1 MEDRDPVLDK
11 RPFHLLLLAKDMTG
25 YRNLL
30 KIASES
36 QLRGYYYRPRI
47 DWDFLHAHREGLV
60 VTSGCLAARIPRL
73 VVEGRDAEAREW
85 IGRFQETFGADNFYL
100 ELQQHDIPD
109 IKVLNRWL
117 IDYRRSGHSPVGLLA
132 TNDVHYVRPEDFEVH
147 DTLLCIQTSA
157 LKSAPKRK
165 DHDNE
170 EGTRTR
176 MGMSDNSYYLTS
188 YDELAQT
195 WAEVPE
201 ALSNSL
207 KIAEM
212 CNVSLDDKEY
222 HLPVFP
228 VPPGHTA
235 QTYLRRL
242 CEMGLEWRYGSRAS
256 DPELV
261 ERLDYEL
268 GVINNMGFDTYF
280 LIVWDLTQY
289 AAHADIWWNV
299 RGSGAGSLAAYCLGI
314 TMVDPIQNSLLFE
327 RFLNPGRVSMP
338 DIDIDFPDDRRG
350 EMIAY
355 TARKYGEDKV
365 AAIITFGTLGA
376 KASIKDVA
384 RVYDVPLTKV
394 NEVAALIPTEAKQK
408 SIEAYIEAN
417 PDLQAIYH
425 HDPQMREVMDMA
437 KELQGVHRH
446 TSVHAAGVIVAD
458 RPLAEYLPL
467 ARVTG
472 KDPSN
477 GALKAVTQFPMET
490 CEKIGL
496 LKVDFLGL
504 STLTILRKACDLI
517 REYHGVEYN
526 LWNIPYRHD
535 DPKITEEQR
544 QMLNR
549 AFEMMGHG
557 DTIGVFQLES
567 SGMQQMLRDMRPQR
581 FENIVAG
588 VALYRPGPME
598 FIPTYNRRLH
608 GEETPTYLHPKL
620 EPILS
625 ETYGIIVYQESIMQI
640 GRELFG
646 YQLGEADLMRKAV
659 SKKKDKDL
667 AEHRAIFVE
676 RGPDY
681 GVDAATADSIFNEI
695 EYFANYGFN
704 RAHATDYAVVT
715 VQTAFL
721 KANYP
726 EEYLT
731 AMLSVQRDDADKVSV
746 FLAECRRLNIP
757 ILPPDVNYSGID
769 FTIQVIDGQRAI
781 RYGLVAIKNAG
792 EGALLPIVAARD
804 EGGRFSGLQDF
815 CERVDLRQVGKRAL
829 ESLIMVGALRELHHD
844 RAALLENVDRLLSYS
859 GDFHKDREVGQM
871 NMFGGI
877 ESTGMAFG
885 TLPPALNPVSLR
897 DQLRWEK
904 ELLGQYVSGR
914 PADKFRDVLAQLQTQ
929 EVAIL
934 KQEDVAPTF
943 NEKNVQVAGEIV
955 EMRKVFTRKN
965 DAMSILKI
973 EDWHDTAATIEV
985 VLFPRTWNKLQA
997 LVESGEIPPIETG
1010 EIFLVRGKF
1019 DFSRG
1024 DAQIIGDHLTQQ
1036 FDLMSAADM
1045 NGTPVPLRPAAL
1057 PAALPAD
1064 DPYVPP
1070 DVNGYGLPDEPEFAP
1085 PRDDGDDPGYI
1096 PPQDW
1101 DPAPAEGSAPAVN
1114 GGYGTNGHAGQR
1126 TPHPDYEPVNGW
1138 ALHHDEDADTRD
1150 DVSEPV
1156 RMLVVRLP
1164 RHSDEAR
1171 NLRVFNRVYGL
1182 IVEKPGRDRFAFI
1195 ITDDEGE
1202 YVAEFDKPV
1211 IDCSD
1216 ALLDE
1221 LARIVGAD
1229 NIEIRQV
1236 QDTP

>member
-1 MEDRDPVLDK
+1 
-11 RPFHLLLLAKDMTG
+11 
-25 YRNLL
+25 
-30 KIASES
+30 
-36 QLRGYYYRPRI
+36 
-47 DWDFLHAHREGLV
+47 
-60 VTSGCLAARIPRL
+60 
-73 VVEGRDAEAREW
+73 
-85 IGRFQETFGADNFYL
+85 
-100 ELQQHDIPD
+100 
-109 IKVLNRWL
+109 
-117 IDYRRSGHSPVGLLA
+117 
-132 TNDVHYVRPEDFEVH
+132 
-147 DTLLCIQTSA
+147 
-157 LKSAPKRK
+157 
-165 DHDNE
+165 
-170 EGTRTR
+170 
-176 MGMSDNSYYLTS
+176 
-188 YDELAQT
+188 
-195 WAEVPE
+195 
-201 ALSNSL
+201 
-207 KIAEM
+207 
-212 CNVSLDDKEY
+212 
-222 HLPVFP
+222 
-228 VPPGHTA
+228 
-235 QTYLRRL
+235 
-242 CEMGLEWRYGSRAS
+242 
-256 DPELV
+256 
-261 ERLDYEL
+261 
-268 GVINNMGFDTYF
+268 
-280 LIVWDLTQY
+280 
-289 AAHADIWWNV
+289 
-299 RGSGAGSLAAYCLGI
+299 
-314 TMVDPIQNSLLFE
+314 
-327 RFLNPGRVSMP
+327 
-338 DIDIDFPDDRRG
+338 
-350 EMIAY
+350 
-355 TARKYGEDKV
+355 
-365 AAIITFGTLGA
+365 
-376 KASIKDVA
+376 
-384 RVYDVPLTKV
+384 
-394 NEVAALIPTEAKQK
+394 
-408 SIEAYIEAN
+408 
-417 PDLQAIYH
+417 
-425 HDPQMREVMDMA
+425 
-437 KELQGVHRH
+437 
-446 TSVHAAGVIVAD
+446 
-458 RPLAEYLPL
+458 
-467 ARVTG
+467 
-472 KDPSN
+472 
-477 GALKAVTQFPMET
+477 
-490 CEKIGL
+490 
-496 LKVDFLGL
+496 
-504 STLTILRKACDLI
+504 
-517 REYHGVEYN
+517 
-526 LWNIPYRHD
+526 
-535 DPKITEEQR
+535 
-544 QMLNR
+544 
-549 AFEMMGHG
+549 
-557 DTIGVFQLES
+557 
-567 SGMQQMLRDMRPQR
+567 
-581 FENIVAG
+581 
-588 VALYRPGPME
+588 ME

-608 GEETPTYLHPKL
+608 GEETPSYLHPKL

-676 RGPDY
+676 RGPDH
-681 GVDAATADSIFNEI
+681 GVDAATADRIFNEI

-769 FTIQVIDGQRAI
+769 FTIQTINGQRAI

-829 ESLIMVGALRELHHD
+829 ESLIMVGALRELHLD

-871 NMFGGI
+871 NMFGAI

-885 TLPPALNPVSLR
+885 TLPPAFSPVSLR

-914 PADKFRDVLAQLQTQ
+914 PADKFREVLTQLQTQ
-929 EVAIL
+929 EVAYL
-934 KQEDVAPTF
+934 KQEDVAPGL

-1045 NGTPVPLRPAAL
+1045 NGAPVT
-1057 PAALPAD
+1057 PAD
-1064 DPYVPP
+1064 DDAYLPPAGPP
-1070 DVNGYGLPDEPEFAP
+1070 DVSGYGVSDEPEFAP
-1085 PRDDGDDPGYI
+1085 PRDDSDDPGYI

-1114 GGYGTNGHAGQR
+1114 GGYGANGHVGQR

-1138 ALHHDEDADTRD
+1138 ALHHDEDADTREE
-1150 DVSEPV
+1150 VSVPV

-1171 NLRVFNRVYGL
+1171 NLRVFNRLYGL
-1182 IVEKPGRDRFAFI
+1182 IVEKWGRDRFTFI

-1202 YVAEFDKPV
+1202 YSVEFDTK

-1221 LARIVGAD
+1221 LRRIVGAD